1 MASGM
6 LTVKEVESRRRKVG
20 MHRVAPGLYLR
31 VTSASSA
38 YWMLRYSKSESGEG
52 GKVKTTE
59 MSLGRYDDLTLA
71 QAAAKAAD
79 LRSARREAGID
90 PLQTKHKREEREVGT
105 HTFEAVARDL
115 IASKRAGWKSAKHA
129 AQWSATLE
137 TYAYPVIGSRDVS
150 TIDTAAVLDVLNPI
164 WSTKHETATRLRQRL
179 EAVLTAAK
187 VLGLRSGENPAA
199 WRGHLAALLP
209 TISKKSRVRHHPAM
223 RWQDLPRFMA
233 EMRRRDSMSARALEF
248 TILNASRT
256 SEVTGA
262 RWSEFDLD
270 AATWTIP
277 PERMKGKVEHRVALS
292 DAAVA
297 MLRALPRHDDAD
309 WVLWTL
315 REGEPRSLSNMAM
328 LELLRGMHPGLTVHG
343 FRSSFRD
350 WAGEVTHHPREIIEH
365 ALAHQIKDQAEAA
378 YRRGDALERR
388 RVLMRDWSDYCSG
401 SGETSM

>member
-1 MASGM
+1 MGIVGRIMASGM

-38 YWMLRYSKSESGEG
+38 YWMLRYSKSAGGEG

-71 QAAAKAAD
+71 QAAAKAAE

-90 PLQTKHKREEREVGT
+90 PLQTKHHKEEREVGIP
-105 HTFEAVARDL
+105 TFEAVARDL

-164 WSTKHETATRLRQRL
+164 WTTKHETATRVRQRI

-187 VLGLRSGENPAA
+187 VRGLRSGENPAA

-233 EMRRRDSMSARALEF
+233 ELRRRDSMSARALEL
-248 TILNASRT
+248 TILTACRT
-256 SEVTGA
+256 SGVLGA
-262 RWSEFDLD
+262 IWGEFDLD
-270 AATWTIP
+270 AANWTIP
-277 PERMKGKVEHRVALS
+277 PERMKGGASIGSRFQTLPSPCCAPCPPRRRRLGVLDPARG
-292 DAAVA
+292 
-297 MLRALPRHDDAD
+297 RTALPVQYGDAGAAARHAPWPD
-309 WVLWTL
+309 
-315 REGEPRSLSNMAM
+315 GPRVP
-328 LELLRGMHPGLTVHG
+328 LLVSRLG
-343 FRSSFRD
+343 
-350 WAGEVTHHPREIIEH
+350 
-365 ALAHQIKDQAEAA
+365 
-378 YRRGDALERR
+378 RRGHPPSA
-388 RVLMRDWSDYCSG
+388 RDHRARAGASNQG
-401 SGETSM
+401 SGRGRLSSG

>member
-1 MASGM
+1 M

-38 YWMLRYSKSESGEG
+38 YWMLRYSKSEGE
-52 GKVKTTE
+52 KVKTTE
-59 MSLGRYDDLTLA
+59 MSLGRYEDLTLA

-79 LRSARREAGID
+79 LRSARREAGVD
-90 PLQTKHKREEREVGT
+90 PLQAKHKKEEREVGV

-150 TIDTAAVLDVLNPI
+150 TIDTAAVLDVLNPV
-164 WSTKHETATRLRQRL
+164 WSTKHETATRLRQRI

-187 VLGLRSGENPAA
+187 VRGLRSGENPAA

-209 TISKKSRVRHHPAM
+209 TISKKTRVRHHPAM
-223 RWQDLPRFMA
+223 RWQDLPLFMA
-233 EMRRRDSMSARALEF
+233 ELRRRDSMSARALEL
-248 TILNASRT
+248 TILTACRT
-256 SEVTGA
+256 SGVLGA
-262 RWSEFDLD
+262 SWGEFDLD
-270 AATWTIP
+270 AANWTIP

-297 MLRALPRHDDAD
+297 LLCALPRYDDAD
-309 WVLWTL
+309 WVFWTL
-315 REGEPRSLSNMAM
+315 REGEPRRLSNMAM

-388 RVLMRDWSDYCSG
+388 RVLMRDWNDYCAG
-401 SGETSM
+401 GGETSM